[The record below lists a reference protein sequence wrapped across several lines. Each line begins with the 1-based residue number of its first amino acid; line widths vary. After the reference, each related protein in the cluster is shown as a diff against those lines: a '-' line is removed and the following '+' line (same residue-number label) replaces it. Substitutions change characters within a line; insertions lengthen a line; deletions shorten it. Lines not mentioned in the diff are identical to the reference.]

1 MTPDLRF
8 LVYSVVLTWVM
19 ILTASLF
26 RLRAWTV
33 PGLKLAFGNREDLP
47 APTLLA
53 GRAERAVRNML
64 ENMVLFIAL
73 LVAAHT
79 AGVSDTRVATGAQI
93 FFWARLAYFPV
104 YLAGIK
110 YLRTAIWTAGLI
122 GLLLILAAVI

>member
-8 LVYSVVLTWVM
+8 LLYCVVLTWVM

-33 PGLKLAFGNREDLP
+33 PVLNLAFGNREDLP
-47 APTLLA
+47 EPTLLA
-53 GRAERAVRNML
+53 GRAERAMRNML

-73 LVAAHT
+73 LVTAHG
-79 AGVSDTRVATGAQI
+79 AGVSDTRVAIGAQI

-104 YLAGIK
+104 YLAGIQ
-110 YLRTAIWTAGLI
+110 YLRTAVWTVGLI
-122 GLLLILAAVI
+122 GMLLILAAVL

>member
-8 LVYSVVLTWVM
+8 LLYCVVLTWVM

-33 PGLKLAFGNREDLP
+33 PGLNLAFGNREDLP
-47 APTLLA
+47 EPTLLA
-53 GRAERAVRNML
+53 GRAERAMRNML

-73 LVAAHT
+73 LVTAHG
-79 AGVSDTRVATGAQI
+79 AGVSDTRVAIGAQI

-104 YLAGIK
+104 YLAGIQ
-110 YLRTAIWTAGLI
+110 YLRTAVWTVGLI